1 MEDYGESLQEQDILR
16 EQNVKRT
23 LLLNKPVKGADEDL
37 LHMEIPRWELE
48 GAMEAGANLIGVVSD
63 FGGGKTSLIRSL
75 EEESEEYKVCSI
87 CLWNYA
93 GKGNADGGERISD
106 LTHSFLYQLAKETVS
121 AHTATYVNKMLSH
134 NYGMISVDILFST
147 WSLII
152 LFAGVVINVLPM
164 FQGYFKE
171 DSNCL
176 LNIISGAASFLENN
190 MEKLNYGVVAALVF
204 VLGSG
209 GIVFSSK
216 DSEGKR
222 EAGRADVYVVFDY
235 IVTKAIRKKRL
246 LKKFL
251 GRFWKKFR
259 EKKYLICIE
268 DVDRLESK
276 EDVLLFI
283 KEIYKYSNMLTEK
296 ARERFVFII
305 SASPE
310 MYGNIGEKTDEE
322 QPDTTAAGR
331 NSRIYSKV
339 FDYIIELKPIHQDDR
354 RAVIQKLIKQMEQ
367 FWQGIMKDISGEE
380 EEKFWDWIGS
390 GGNLGIRDFK
400 LRLNKALS
408 IYKALSMSERQGKR
422 VRADLCALTAY
433 LEDYYAEEMY
443 MLIHS
448 DKKLDGFMDRMK
460 ELEDLKEHR
469 MKQDI
474 LNMIKAAAGK
484 VWEKRYLQHQD
495 FLEVWYE
502 ILLRSPEMLS
512 EYKTYLFR
520 YAVVKVDE
528 TGEKY
533 NESDGEKHR

>member
-23 LLLNKPVKGADEDL
+23 LLLNKPVKGADEDF

-75 EEESEEYKVCSI
+75 EEEGEEYKVCSI

-93 GKGNADGGERISD
+93 GKGNANEGERISD

-134 NYGMISVDILFST
+134 NYGMISVDILFSA

-164 FQGYFKE
+164 FQGYFKV

-176 LNIISGAASFLENN
+176 LNIISGAASFLGNN

-209 GIVFSSK
+209 GIIFSSK

-222 EAGRADVYVVFDY
+222 EAGRADAYVVFDY
-235 IVTKAIRKKRL
+235 IVTKAIRK
-246 LKKFL
+246 
-251 GRFWKKFR
+251 RFWV
-259 EKKYLICIE
+259 KKYLICIE
-268 DVDRLESK
+268 DMDRLEAK
-276 EDVLLFI
+276 EDVLLFM
-283 KEIYKYSNMLTEK
+283 KEIYKYSNMLTQK
-296 ARERFVFII
+296 ARERFVFIV

-310 MYGNIGEKTDEE
+310 MYRNIEKEVQKEKDKE
-322 QPDTTAAGR
+322 QPDTTAADR
-331 NSRIYSKV
+331 NNRIYSKV

-354 RAVIQKLIKQMEQ
+354 RAVIQKLIKQMGQ
-367 FWQGIMKDISGEE
+367 FWQKIMKDVSGDE
-380 EEKFWDWIGS
+380 EEKFLDWIGS
-390 GGNLGIRDFK
+390 GRNLGIRDFK

-443 MLIHS
+443 ILIHS
-448 DKKLDGFMDRMK
+448 DKKLDEFMDSMNKFRNS
-460 ELEDLKEHR
+460 LENPA
-469 MKQDI
+469 I
-474 LNMIKAAAGK
+474 LNMIKEAAGK
-484 VWEKRYLQHQD
+484 VWEERYLQHQD

-520 YAVVKVDE
+520 YAVVKLDE

-533 NESDGEKHR
+533 DESDGEKHR